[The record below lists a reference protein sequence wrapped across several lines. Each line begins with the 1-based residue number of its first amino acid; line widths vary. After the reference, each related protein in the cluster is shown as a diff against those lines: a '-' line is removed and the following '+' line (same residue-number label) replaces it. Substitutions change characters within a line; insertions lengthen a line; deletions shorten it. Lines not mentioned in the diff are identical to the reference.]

1 MKKTFKFFLAA
12 AAFLLMI
19 LPAAAQVTTS
29 SLAGQIVD
37 EGGEPLIGVAVVA
50 VHTPSGTQ
58 YYAVTNEE
66 GRYAIQGMRTGGP
79 YEVTMSLIG
88 CQTVIV
94 PDIVLSLAETYQ
106 QNAVLKTATEQL
118 AEAVVVA
125 TALSRFSTEK
135 TGAATNIS
143 NQQITNLPSVSRAIT
158 DVTRLSPYGGNGM
171 SFAGSDGRLA
181 NFTVDGA
188 NFNNNFG
195 LND

>member
-1 MKKTFKFFLAA
+1 MKKAIYRFLAV

-19 LPAAAQVTTS
+19 VPATAQVTTS

-58 YYAVTNEE
+58 YYATTNEN

-88 CQTVIV
+88 CQTVVV

-118 AEAVVVA
+118 TEALVVA
-125 TALSRFSTEK
+125 SASSH
-135 TGAATNIS
+135 
-143 NQQITNLPSVSRAIT
+143 IT
-158 DVTRLSPYGGNGM
+158 
-171 SFAGSDGRLA
+171 F
-181 NFTVDGA
+181 
-188 NFNNNFG
+188 
-195 LND
+195 